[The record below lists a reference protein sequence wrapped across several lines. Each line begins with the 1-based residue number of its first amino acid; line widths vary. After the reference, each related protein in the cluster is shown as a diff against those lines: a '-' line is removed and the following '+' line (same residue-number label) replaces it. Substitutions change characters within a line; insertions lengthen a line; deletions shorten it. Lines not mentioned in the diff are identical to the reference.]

1 MAPVVV
7 SYQDSLLRRSDL
19 ALLEGPH
26 WLNDQVIGFA
36 FEYFSSERFT
46 DLKESI
52 AFHQPGGYSVHQ
64 MCFCSDEL
72 ALFLEPLEL
81 SSRRWVFLA
90 VNDNSNQTAGGT
102 HWSLLVYHRGS
113 NHFAHYDSQNGS
125 NSLHARRIANKLEAF
140 LGAGRKAAFAEEQC
154 PSQQN
159 SYDCGMYVMC
169 IAEVLCE
176 RVRAEGSPR
185 LSGPPSAPPTS
196 RRREQTGAGS
206 SKVWLFTDMLFVRMI
221 LREKNALAPS
231 DKLAEMISDC
241 Y

>member
-1 MAPVVV
+1 MG
-7 SYQDSLLRRSDL
+7 LLSRQRQL
-19 ALLEGPH
+19 
-26 WLNDQVIGFA
+26 
-36 FEYFSSERFT
+36 
-46 DLKESI
+46 
-52 AFHQPGGYSVHQ
+52 QPNGG
-64 MCFCSDEL
+64 
-72 ALFLEPLEL
+72 
-81 SSRRWVFLA
+81 R
-90 VNDNSNQTAGGT
+90 T

-196 RRREQTGAGS
+196 RRREQTDLKITIYSVASRSAGWIIRDRAPIHSLS
-206 SKVWLFTDMLFVRMI
+206 SRCPEPRRTAIFTIILFLIHNKCHLPICVFEPHHPTQ
-221 LREKNALAPS
+221 
-231 DKLAEMISDC
+231 
-241 Y
+241 